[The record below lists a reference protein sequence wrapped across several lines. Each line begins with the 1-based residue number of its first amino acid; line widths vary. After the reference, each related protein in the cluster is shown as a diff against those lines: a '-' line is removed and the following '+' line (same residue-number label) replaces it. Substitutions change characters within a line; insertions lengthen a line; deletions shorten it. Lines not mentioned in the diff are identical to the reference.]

1 MSNKKIKYT
10 NTKVEKKVNEE
21 PIIIG
26 EHEYVCLKKSG
37 STDNSSCA
45 TEGKWDT
52 YMFGGEDPRVG
63 DATEYLPEYEAL
75 CRCHQAK
82 HLGASK
88 EDRDPEALP
97 PFADLSSKVP
107 LFREPM
113 NDEMEYAEED
123 IDECTEIRKMITD
136 GENYLGCLPP
146 IPNSP
151 LNCDCENPYAE
162 DTDIDGDDA
171 YLRDSR
177 FSEYIRTSRTYSTFW
192 DTPRKTPLLR
202 KSLMNLYSAQI
213 AVGTM
218 PGNLKLKVG
227 DFIEVRASTS
237 ADDTNS
243 LGGTWLV
250 VKIVFAIPTT
260 GFHKNIVTLIRDTP
274 GTWEEKTSIQEET
287 ERDLD
292 L

>member
-1 MSNKKIKYT
+1 MTSKSKIIYT
-10 NTKVEKKVNEE
+10 NTKKEKKIDQE

-26 EHEYVCLKKSG
+26 EHEYVCLKPSG
-37 STDNSSCA
+37 PTDNSPCE
-45 TEGKWDT
+45 TEGKWDE
-52 YMFGGEDPRVG
+52 FIGEDPRKG
-63 DATEYLPEYEAL
+63 SAKEYLPEYEAL
-75 CRCHQAK
+75 CKCHKAE
-82 HLGASK
+82 HLGAPD
-88 EDRDPEALP
+88 EERDPNSLP
-97 PFADLSSKVP
+97 PFADLASKVP

-113 NDEMEYAEED
+113 DDEMHYAEDD
-123 IDECTEIRKMITD
+123 IDECKEIRSSLFD

-151 LNCDCENPYAE
+151 LNCDCENPFSE
-162 DTDIDGDDA
+162 QTDQSGDDK

-177 FSEYIRTSRTYSTFW
+177 FAEYVRTGRTYSTFW

-227 DFIEVRASTS
+227 DFVEIQGTPSS
-237 ADDTNS
+237 DDTN
-243 LGGTWLV
+243 LLTGTWMV
-250 VKIVFAIPTT
+250 VKIVFSIPAT
-260 GFHKNIVTLIRDTP
+260 GFHKNVVTLIRDTR
-274 GTWEEKTSIQEET
+274 GTYEEKTSIQQDVEAE
-287 ERDLD
+287 LG